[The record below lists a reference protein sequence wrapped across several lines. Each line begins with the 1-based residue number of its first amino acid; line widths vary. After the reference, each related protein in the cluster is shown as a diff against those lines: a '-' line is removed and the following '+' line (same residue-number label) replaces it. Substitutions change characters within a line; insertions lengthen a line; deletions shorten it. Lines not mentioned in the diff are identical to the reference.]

1 VSDADVSRLGDQL
14 RWVAADLAATS
25 ARMQRAAEFAQAV
38 TYEAASPDGLV
49 EIVADGRNRVT
60 ALTLTAPVS
69 GMEPDELGRIL
80 TTALNDVLGQARKG
94 SQAAL
99 LDALPDRVRRDV
111 EESVDHARQDNER

>member
-1 VSDADVSRLGDQL
+1 MSDADVSRLGDQL
-14 RWVAADLAATS
+14 RWVADDLAATS

-80 TTALNDVLGQARKG
+80 TAALNDALDQARKG